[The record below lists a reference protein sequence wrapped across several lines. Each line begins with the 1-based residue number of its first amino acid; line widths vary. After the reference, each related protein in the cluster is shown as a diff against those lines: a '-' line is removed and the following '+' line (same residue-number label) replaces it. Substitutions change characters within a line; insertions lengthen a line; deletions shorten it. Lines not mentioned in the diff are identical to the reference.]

1 MPSVRRNQ
9 PVSAG
14 TLPPLPQPPTPL
26 HEFSVCGTASIGR
39 ACMIH
44 GRSLDFGRIYFEIP
58 PTPKSAKIH
67 VWPAHAS
74 VAACDPHVAPWGSS
88 VCRPVHGH
96 GRSCSSRPLDRS
108 ASMDSAGFRRGN
120 ARHFGT
126 TSRLVQ
132 PRATPQH
139 AARLPLT
146 CLPASCAPDRP
157 SDDNPFLAPR
167 DMAVSEAPRA
177 ARVLPHVRPLA
188 ARVRGLVPVVSPC
201 TSVDAPAQVGRWVA
215 AATASRFEG
224 SMVGRSARPDPTRFR
239 QNAPL
244 AARPAPFSASLAV
257 SSTSTYPLT
266 PSQARPRAFETIW
279 RHDSGESST
288 ETTPTDPIQPPT
300 TPHVRRPDTYPD
312 VSRRAGHP

>member
-9 PVSAG
+9 PFSAG

-120 ARHFGT
+120 ARHFGH
-126 TSRLVQ
+126 TSRLDQ
-132 PRATPQH
+132 PRAAPQH
-139 AARLPLT
+139 AARLALT
-146 CLPASCAPDRP
+146 CLPTPCAPDRP
-157 SDDNPFLAPR
+157 SDDRPFLAPR
-167 DMAVSEAPRA
+167 DIAVSVAP
-177 ARVLPHVRPLA
+177 
-188 ARVRGLVPVVSPC
+188 
-201 TSVDAPAQVGRWVA
+201 
-215 AATASRFEG
+215 
-224 SMVGRSARPDPTRFR
+224 
-239 QNAPL
+239 
-244 AARPAPFSASLAV
+244 
-257 SSTSTYPLT
+257 
-266 PSQARPRAFETIW
+266 PSRPRFATCPASCRSCERSCAGCFTL
-279 RHDSGESST
+279 
-288 ETTPTDPIQPPT
+288 
-300 TPHVRRPDTYPD
+300 HVRRCTRTSGPMGRRGHSESFRGVHGRPIRPPGSDPFSPKCSPGSPAGPVFCLAGCVQHVD
-312 VSRRAGHP
+312 VPTDALTGPSTRI